1 MHLQLAAAGSL
12 QPSPVQINTVDN
24 KGMSIVTELVAY
36 LLFPLF
42 LLTLSHALSPF
53 SLFLV
58 FPRGVEGIRS
68 SAAAIRTLGENG
80 LLKRD
85 PSAQ

>member
-42 LLTLSHALSPF
+42 LLILSYALSPF
-53 SLFLV
+53 SVFLV
-58 FPRGVEGIRS
+58 FPRGVGESIRS
-68 SAAAIRTLGENG
+68 SAAAIRTLGEEW
-80 LLKRD
+80 
-85 PSAQ
+85 AA

>member
-53 SLFLV
+53 SLPCLSK
-58 FPRGVEGIRS
+58 GGGGYSELSCGYQDLGGEW
-68 SAAAIRTLGENG
+68 AA
-80 LLKRD
+80 
-85 PSAQ
+85 